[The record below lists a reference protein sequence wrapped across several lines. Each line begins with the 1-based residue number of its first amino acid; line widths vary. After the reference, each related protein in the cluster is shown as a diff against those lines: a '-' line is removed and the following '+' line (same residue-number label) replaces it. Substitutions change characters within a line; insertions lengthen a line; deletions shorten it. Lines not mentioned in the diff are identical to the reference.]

1 MLVEMRRDSAA
12 EVEIS
17 KIQVQLQER
26 SEANGLLALALL
38 GRWLQINDSDWMTG
52 KSLEFDSWLIEDE

>member
-38 GRWLQINDSDWMTG
+38 GKWLQIVDFDWMT
-52 KSLEFDSWLIEDE
+52 LEFDLWLIEGGHI

>member
-1 MLVEMRRDSAA
+1 MRRDSAA

-38 GRWLQINDSDWMTG
+38 GKWLQIVDFDWMTG
-52 KSLEFDSWLIEDE
+52 KTLEFDLWLIEGE

>member
-38 GRWLQINDSDWMTG
+38 GKWLQIVDSDWMTG